1 MLNAGAARELENA
14 APTAAAH
21 AENLGVRRPL
31 RSFKQLC
38 ACPPVT
44 EERPRHRHVHAHR
57 FNVRDLLGDR
67 LPEIRHAA
75 FLDSHHYVH
84 CVALLDGL
92 LIVVAHKQEGGA
104 VVDENCLELK
114 LTG

>member
-1 MLNAGAARELENA
+1 MLNANAVRNSKSA
-14 APTAAAH
+14 APAAAGR

-44 EERPRHRHVHAHR
+44 EERPRHRHVHAHC
-57 FNVRDLLGDR
+57 FKVRDLLGDR

-75 FLDSHHYVH
+75 FPGTRHYIQY
-84 CVALLDGL
+84 VALLDGL
-92 LIVVAHKQEGGA
+92 LIVVAHKQEG
-104 VVDENCLELK
+104 VRWLMKISPL
-114 LTG
+114 

>member
-1 MLNAGAARELENA
+1 MLNANAVRNSKTA
-14 APTAAAH
+14 APAAAGH
-21 AENLGVRRPL
+21 AENVGVRRPL

-57 FNVRDLLGDR
+57 FKVRDLLGDG

-75 FLDSHHYVH
+75 FLGSRHHVH
-84 CVALLDGL
+84 YVALLEGL
-92 LIVVAHKQEGGA
+92 PIVVAHKQEG
-104 VVDENCLELK
+104 VRWLMK
-114 LTG
+114 ISPR